1 MEEKK
6 KEEMLRGM
14 FAGATFSNS
23 VVVGVAE
30 SGSTVCYQGQPAKN
44 EEREQ
49 KMNGLKQTLM
59 EYVGRLMPVVAD
71 GYKESY
77 ADIWQEI
84 LAQDAVSS
92 IIYKRGSQK
101 GTVFN
106 RNLVARISH
115 MFVMNGIIAQGT
127 SDLRMT
133 EPLEPEKGKN
143 HSVRGELALMPEDK
157 LVKNAVKEVLEKH
170 KG

>member
-1 MEEKK
+1 MEELRGLFEGGSFPNAQINILTGDGVQISYQSAK
-6 KEEMLRGM
+6 KEEK
-14 FAGATFSNS
+14 
-23 VVVGVAE
+23 E
-30 SGSTVCYQGQPAKN
+30 AKTD
-44 EEREQ
+44 
-49 KMNGLKQTLM
+49 GLKQTLL
-59 EYVGRLMPVVAD
+59 EYVGRLMPVVAES
-71 GYKESY
+71 YKESY
-77 ADIWQEI
+77 VDIWQEI

-115 MFVMNGIIAQGT
+115 MFVMNGIIVQGT

-133 EPLEPEKGKN
+133 ELLEPEKGKN
-143 HSVRGELALMPEDK
+143 HSVRGELALMPDDK
-157 LVKNAVKEVLEKH
+157 LVKNAVKEVLDKH